1 MGYLPLI
8 QLLIFGFPI
17 LTLASKDSK
26 HLKSLIL
33 GHFELAQALIEF
45 AILRPLSE
53 CELKALRHWRPNK
66 KFKILI
72 KNDFLKNSVSLMLED
87 HNINIAIDAANNT
100 DNADETDKGKLGDFV
115 VSIFTNHYYLGDDHS
130 LVG

>member
-8 QLLIFGFPI
+8 QLLIFRFPI
-17 LTLASKDSK
+17 LTFAFKDSK

-45 AILRPLSE
+45 AILHPLSE

-72 KNDFLKNSVSLMLED
+72 KNDSLKNSVSLMLED
-87 HNINIAIDAANNT
+87 HNDAADNT
-100 DNADETDKGKLGDFV
+100 DESDKGKLGDFI
-115 VSIFTNHYYLGDDHS
+115 VSIFTNRYYLGDEHS